1 MSHIN
6 QDKKFKKK
14 QEKKIDMS
22 FQLKCVK
29 KVTEA
34 IMLLFFVDQVNCSA
48 GAVNKDRW
56 TLAAK
61 ATEGLCYLILHDT
74 CNAEE
79 I

>member
-1 MSHIN
+1 MC
-6 QDKKFKKK
+6 
-14 QEKKIDMS
+14 EKVS
-22 FQLKCVK
+22 
-29 KVTEA
+29 EA

-48 GAVNKDRW
+48 GAVNKDGR

-79 I
+79 IWI

>member
-1 MSHIN
+1 
-6 QDKKFKKK
+6 
-14 QEKKIDMS
+14 MS

-48 GAVNKDRW
+48 GAVNKDGQ

-61 ATEGLCYLILHDT
+61 ATEGLCYLILHTYRNLDY
-74 CNAEE
+74 